1 MRHCRFNSPRSNHTV
16 LDPIVD
22 DLIARAKPFGKLLD
36 SQLLRPLEL
45 GRWNPIPATD
55 PLDDFHR
62 VWLTF
67 GAKLSLPIELIGDLG
82 IGQVARQ
89 FSNSID
95 HCERVAYAVRYVGRE
110 LYTDVATRAAL
121 PADMH
126 QDLFSLGWFLTGDV
140 RDQLAQHPL
149 SLIGLTGVC

>member
-1 MRHCRFNSPRSNHTV
+1 MRHSRVNSPRSNHTV

-22 DLIARAKPFGKLLD
+22 DLIARTKPFGHLLD
-36 SQLLRPLEL
+36 SQLFRPLEL

-67 GAKLSLPIELIGDLG
+67 GAKLSLPIEPISDLAIGP
-82 IGQVARQ
+82 VARQ

-95 HCERVAYAVRYVGRE
+95 HCETVPYAVRY
-110 LYTDVATRAAL
+110 
-121 PADMH
+121 
-126 QDLFSLGWFLTGDV
+126 
-140 RDQLAQHPL
+140 
-149 SLIGLTGVC
+149 